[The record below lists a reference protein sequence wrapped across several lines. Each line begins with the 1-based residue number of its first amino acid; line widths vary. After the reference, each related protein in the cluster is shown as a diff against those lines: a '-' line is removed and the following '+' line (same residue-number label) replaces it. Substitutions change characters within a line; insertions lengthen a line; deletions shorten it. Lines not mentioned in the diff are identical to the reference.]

1 MDPHVFAPLPSLT
14 MAGRRSDP
22 DTSLSELSDQIHAV
36 YRHLLEEGGAPDS
49 AISLDST
56 DNEPAMRTP
65 RLGHGFPSPFQDGA
79 PTSDRSAPATPLS
92 SSSIDYN
99 SPLNANH
106 RPYTTSSIDLIAE
119 NGTPDPAY
127 PHYSPYS
134 DTRKLNQTYS
144 LPDEN
149 ETLDATPERS
159 STAIDEED
167 WAERG
172 AAESVALAHG
182 QNGPATIRRTVKD
195 FDFGK
200 DLGEGSYSTVVLATD
215 RITKTQ
221 YAVKV
226 LDKRHIIK
234 EKKVKYVNIEKHAL
248 NRLSGLNG
256 IISLFFTFQDKDR
269 LYFVLDYAS
278 NGELLGLIKTHG
290 SLNEE
295 CTRHFGAQILDGI
308 KNMHDN
314 GIIHR
319 DIKPENILI
328 DDHFRIRITDFGTAK
343 LLERKKNE
351 ESGIEED
358 YPLDVRAKSFVGT
371 AEYVSPEL
379 LESKYCGK
387 PGDIWAFGCLLY
399 QLIAGKPPFKATNEY
414 LTFQKITKLQYAF
427 SAGFPLIL
435 RDLIKHILV
444 LRPSRR
450 ASIGQIQ
457 KHPFFE
463 KCNFKDPDLIWNA
476 KVPELTPYKMTA
488 QSMMKMPPK
497 APQAPKESKIVVKKK
512 APSLQSKAPNDV
524 KINKLNED
532 KGARNFT
539 PASVAAYV
547 LAKDDETPSAQESV
561 TSRAPTPQSSL
572 KSNTTS
578 DYIPGTNILRPQVN
592 SMANFSRASTS
603 SSSKSDHDHRKP
615 HPRTKEIP
623 PSTAIEAAWL
633 QYLSTDERVIHVGS
647 VSATKKPTEVF
658 EKKHKGMIH
667 DTPLGFSNQLKSS
680 MQRSNSRSMLSR
692 YVKENQLR
700 DRKDVPHA
708 EKESDAITFFYEEV
722 VVQPESPV
730 EDEDKSSLLGL
741 GHGRFGKFRKFLA
754 NDRRNDSF
762 VDTIFEN
769 GTVTRQTVSLD
780 KPRACT
786 VLITTFGRVLMFLRD
801 DVHSD
806 YKLICEV
813 KLRYP
818 FIQFKEVITSPST
831 KFGKHIPASGI
842 FAIVSKH
849 ITFVFEVEK
858 YEVGQWTEAL
868 ARAKLCLIE
877 RDSENDSKASQ
888 KSPVNVELLDSP
900 RFTTTQS
907 RQRQHSN
914 KLSSNGVAVA
924 EQESASPP
932 PPPPPTSHNVVK
944 SPSQPRTL
952 DPKNSSSSHMLAQKR
967 IRAKEALKR
976 KAPPPP
982 PIRSPHLEL
991 TGLLK
996 DPENGEKATVHAAQL
1011 AVLNIH
1017 LSPKTR
1023 GNEVRTSSFTKETT
1037 RSRNIHSAVSGSIT
1051 PMNSKLLARSR
1062 SGK

>member
-1 MDPHVFAPLPSLT
+1 MAKEHSLYTFQPHTRLT
-14 MAGRRSDP
+14 MTGRRSDP

-36 YRHLLEEGGAPDS
+36 YRHLLEDGGAPDS
-49 AISLDST
+49 SISLEST
-56 DNEPAMRTP
+56 NNEPAVRTP
-65 RLGHGFPSPFQDGA
+65 RLGHAFPTPFLDGA
-79 PTSDRSAPATPLS
+79 PTSDRSAPATPISTS
-92 SSSIDYN
+92 SLDMQ
-99 SPLNANH
+99 SPFNTSH
-106 RPYTTSSIDLIAE
+106 RPFTTSSIELISE

-134 DTRKLNQTYS
+134 DTRRLNQTYS
-144 LPDEN
+144 LPNEA

-167 WAERG
+167 WSERG
-172 AAESVALAHG
+172 AAEAVTRG
-182 QNGPATIRRTVKD
+182 PDGPATIRRTVKD
-195 FDFGK
+195 FEFGK

-215 RITKTQ
+215 KITKTQ

-278 NGELLGLIKTHG
+278 NGELLGLIKSYG

-328 DDHFRIRITDFGTAK
+328 DDQFRIRITDFGTAK

-351 ESGIEED
+351 ESGVEED

-435 RDLIKHILV
+435 RDLIKQILV

-450 ASIGQIQ
+450 ASIPQIQ

-463 KCNFKDPDLIWNA
+463 KCNFKNADLIWNA
-476 KVPELTPYKMTA
+476 KVPELSAYKMTA

-497 APQAPKESKIVVKKK
+497 APPTAKDTKITVKKK
-512 APSLQSKAPNDV
+512 APSLQPKPTTEVKASKP
-524 KINKLNED
+524 ED

-547 LAKDDETPSAQESV
+547 LAKEEESPPIHDSV
-561 TSRAPTPQSSL
+561 AAKAPTSQSSL
-572 KSNTTS
+572 KSSITP

-592 SMANFSRASTS
+592 TMVNFSRASTS
-603 SSSKSDHDHRKP
+603 SSSKSDQDQRKQR
-615 HPRTKEIP
+615 PRTKELAP
-623 PSTAIEAAWL
+623 PTAIEAAWL
-633 QYLSTDERVIHVGS
+633 QYLSSDERVIHVGS
-647 VSATKKPTEVF
+647 VSATKKSTEAF
-658 EKKHKGMIH
+658 ERKHKGMIH
-667 DTPLGFSNQLKSS
+667 DTPLGFNNQLKSS

-700 DRKDVPHA
+700 DKKDQPHA
-708 EKESDAITFFYEEV
+708 EVESDAITFFYEEV
-722 VVQPESPV
+722 VTHTESPV
-730 EDEDKSSLLGL
+730 EDEEKGSLLGL
-741 GHGRFGKFRKFLA
+741 GHGTFGKFRKFLA
-754 NDRRNDSF
+754 NERRNDST

-769 GTVTRQTVSLD
+769 GTVTRQTVSLE

-786 VLITTFGRVLMFLRD
+786 VLITTYGRVLLFLRD

-813 KLRYP
+813 KLGYS
-818 FIQFKEVITSPST
+818 FIHFKEVVTSPST

-842 FAIVSKH
+842 FAIVSKY

-858 YEVGQWTEAL
+858 YEVSQWTEAL
-868 ARAKLCLIE
+868 ARSKLYLIE
-877 RDSENDSKASQ
+877 RESEHETRVAP
-888 KSPVNVELLDSP
+888 KSPVNSGLMDSP
-900 RFTTTQS
+900 RFTTK
-907 RQRQHSN
+907 HSHN
-914 KLSSNGVAVA
+914 NGVAVV
-924 EQESASPP
+924 EQALLPP
-932 PPPPPTSHNVVK
+932 PIPAKVGR

-952 DPKNSSSSHMLAQKR
+952 DPRNSPGNHLLAQKR

-982 PIRSPHLEL
+982 VRSQHLEL

-1011 AVLNIH
+1011 AVSNLN
-1017 LSPKTR
+1017 LSPKAR
-1023 GNEVRTSSFTKETT
+1023 PSEVRTSSFTKETRAT
-1037 RSRNIHSAVSGSIT
+1037 RNIHSAVSGTIT

-1062 SGK
+1062 GGK